1 MTKEITKKWKQFI
14 PVTIGIIYGWLG
26 FQKFI
31 PGLSIYEELVNQS
44 MEPLSQG
51 IAPAYLFILML
62 GILEC
67 SIGIMLIFFD
77 RPKYTLVVAFVHISC
92 TFLSLLL
99 VNGLNTEVTLISWF
113 RNLLIVA
120 GLVVIYP
127 YKKQVQGAHTQPYP
141 ATGMRLS

>member
-1 MTKEITKKWKQFI
+1 MQFI

-31 PGLSIYEELVNQS
+31 PGLSIYDELVNQT
-44 MEPLSQG
+44 MEHLSQG
-51 IAPAYLFILML
+51 IAPAYLFILLL

-77 RPKYTLVVAFVHISC
+77 RPKYTLVVAFVHITC

-99 VNGLNTEVTLISWF
+99 INGLNTEVTLISYF
-113 RNLLIVA
+113 GNLLIVA
-120 GLVVIYP
+120 GLVAIYP
-127 YKKQVQGAHTQPYP
+127 YKKQVGVSESSPYP
-141 ATGMRLS
+141 TGMHLS